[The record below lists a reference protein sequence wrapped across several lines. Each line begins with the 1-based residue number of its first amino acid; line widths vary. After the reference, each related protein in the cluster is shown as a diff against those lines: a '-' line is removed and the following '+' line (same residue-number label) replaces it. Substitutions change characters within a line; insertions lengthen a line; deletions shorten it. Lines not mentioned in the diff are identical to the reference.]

1 MVTCG
6 VLRCVILRSHERD
19 AEGSHTD
26 ECLSLAPASTG
37 ETSVSKSQFAR
48 SELYHVFPRG
58 KTYHIFFRKYI
69 TCATRTY
76 HCASGTTPAAV
87 CDILPLRLHD
97 EMGID
102 EKDTRAS
109 PAPRVRTSGF
119 NPSFRSVAVALDY
132 LQQGRGDP
140 CGLPKANA

>member
-6 VLRCVILRSHERD
+6 VLRCVILRRHECD

-48 SELYHVFPRG
+48 GELYHVFPRG

-87 CDILPLRLHD
+87 CDILPLRLLH

-102 EKDTRAS
+102 ERDFRIS
-109 PAPRVRTSGF
+109 PAPRVRTSVIRSTF
-119 NPSFRSVAVALDY
+119 YSVAVALDY

-140 CGLPKANA
+140 CGLPKTNA